1 MSKIYILPDRISNRI
16 AAGEVVERPAS
27 VVKELVENSI
37 DAGADDIEIKIIGQ
51 GKKLIQI
58 SDNGTGMD
66 HDDAIIS
73 LERHSTSKIKK
84 AEDLDSISTLGF
96 RGEALASI
104 ASVSR
109 FTLTT
114 RTEGDSAATIVEVT
128 GGKLL
133 NVSKGARQQGTTI
146 RVEDLFFNT
155 PARLKFLKSDSVELR
170 WIIKYLTRYAIA
182 HPEIRFNVFSS
193 SQHIIQTPPIKT
205 VFERIYHLLGSEQ
218 AGIFLP
224 FESERQNIKVFGY
237 CSHTGHQKANRDGLF
252 YFINKRSVDD
262 KIISHAVLSAYENL
276 IPKGKYP
283 SIFLFLE
290 IPFDKVDVNVH
301 PTKTEVRFDN
311 PSYIHDIIVEAI
323 NAALIKNSPV
333 IKINSPDTEVK
344 TQFEDKPNHV
354 DKLKKGSFSNY
365 LKEGTAPTSER
376 KNTRT
381 TPSHMEKHDDLYTE
395 QKLEK
400 SGQIQP
406 LHETNI
412 EKIESPG
419 TKAETASP
427 SKTEALPDLHTRE
440 YNIVGQYNDSFI
452 LIEMD
457 DDLYIIDQHVAH
469 ERIRYNELKAGL
481 ENEDIESQQLL
492 IPVTLELSPEEN
504 QVMEVISVE
513 LSNAGIDVES
523 FGPRAWRVLSVPT
536 GVVGD
541 TESMIREIIETT
553 GEFTKKKNNKSL
565 TLRIRDEVITSLSCQ
580 GAIKK
585 NMPLTY
591 DQIEWLVDTLFQTDE
606 PYRCPHGRPVI
617 IKINQKEILTKF
629 GRK

>member
-1 MSKIYILPDRISNRI
+1 
-16 AAGEVVERPAS
+16 
-27 VVKELVENSI
+27 
-37 DAGADDIEIKIIGQ
+37 
-51 GKKLIQI
+51 
-58 SDNGTGMD
+58 
-66 HDDAIIS
+66 
-73 LERHSTSKIKK
+73 
-84 AEDLDSISTLGF
+84 
-96 RGEALASI
+96 
-104 ASVSR
+104 
-109 FTLTT
+109 LTT
-114 RTEGDSAATIVEVT
+114 RTEGDSAATIVEVN

-133 NVSKGARQQGTTI
+133 NVSKGARLKGTTI

-170 WIIKYLTRYAIA
+170 WIIKYLTRYSIA
-182 HPEIRFNVFSS
+182 HPEIRFNVFSN
-193 SQHIIQTPPIKT
+193 SQHIVQAPPVKT
-205 VFERIYHLLGSEQ
+205 VFERIYHLLGNDQ

-311 PSYIHDIIVEAI
+311 PLYIHDIIVEAI

-333 IKINSPDTEVK
+333 IKISSPETPKVLQSADR
-344 TQFEDKPNHV
+344 PNV
-354 DKLKKGSFSNY
+354 EEKNKKESFSDY
-365 LKEGTAPTSER
+365 LRAGTAPEVER
-376 KNTRT
+376 KDIKT
-381 TPSHMEKHDDLYTE
+381 TQSYQVKQDLYAG
-395 QKLEK
+395 QKSED
-400 SGQIQP
+400 SVRIQSEN
-406 LHETNI
+406 LTNE
-412 EKIESPG
+412 EKINLSEIK
-419 TKAETASP
+419 TETTSAT
-427 SKTEALPDLHTRE
+427 KTEALPDLHTRE
-440 YNIVGQYNDSFI
+440 YSIIGQYNDSFI
-452 LIEMD
+452 LIEMEG
-457 DDLYIIDQHVAH
+457 DLYIIDQHVAH

-481 ENEDIESQQLL
+481 DNENIESQQLL
-492 IPVTLELSPEEN
+492 IPVTVELSPEESET
-504 QVMEVISVE
+504 METIAEE
-513 LSNAGIDVES
+513 LRKAGIEIES
-523 FGPRAWRVLSVPT
+523 FGPRAWRILSIPT

-541 TESMIREIIETT
+541 TEGLIREIIEST
-553 GEFTKKKNNKSL
+553 GEFVKKYNSKDI

-585 NMPLTY
+585 NMPLIHEK
-591 DQIEWLVDTLFQTDE
+591 IEWLVDTLFQADE